1 MQLSPER
8 IKEMSPHST
17 TATRA
22 AQSHPE
28 LVTLAEVADTLQIT
42 IQVARRLAHAG
53 AFGPVSRSERERRR
67 HAVERAQVE
76 SFQRFYQSP
85 PPAK

>member
-1 MQLSPER
+1 
-8 IKEMSPHST
+8 MSPHST
-17 TATRA
+17 TATRV

-28 LVTLAEVADTLQIT
+28 LQSKLATLAEVADTLQIT

-53 AFGPVSRSERERRR
+53 AFGPVYRSERERRR

>member
-1 MQLSPER
+1 M
-8 IKEMSPHST
+8 PHNT
-17 TATRA
+17 TAAPA

-28 LVTLAEVADTLQIT
+28 LVTLAEVASALQIT

-53 AFGPVSRSERERRR
+53 EFGPVYTSERDRRR
-67 HAVERAQVE
+67 HAVERTQVE

-85 PPAK
+85 PTK